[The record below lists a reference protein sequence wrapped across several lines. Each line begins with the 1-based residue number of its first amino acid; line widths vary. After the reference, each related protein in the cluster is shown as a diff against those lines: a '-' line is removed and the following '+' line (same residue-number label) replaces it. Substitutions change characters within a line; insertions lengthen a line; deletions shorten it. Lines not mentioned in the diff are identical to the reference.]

1 MGASYSRDLA
11 PRPAEIARTL
21 QDRRTPVSPAETDAD
36 GRRRTSAPA
45 RQSLRALL
53 DRMRS
58 PRPPRLWFE
67 IMLVA
72 LVYWTYSI
80 IRNAVPEQESQ
91 ALKNAD
97 RIWSFQESLGL
108 AFERSLNHAV
118 EGVTWLVVSMNYY
131 YGTLHYVV
139 TLGVLVW
146 LYRRQP
152 GRYAAVRL
160 ALAVTTCFA
169 LVGYYSF
176 PLAPP
181 RLMEGMDFV
190 DTVRVH
196 ETLGS
201 MSSGNL
207 ANVSNQYAAMPSMH
221 VGWSVWAGITIAV
234 LAKPLWVKVLG
245 GLYPVLTLIVIM
257 ATANHFWMDA
267 VGGVVCLAFG
277 FAVSYAWYG
286 TSAYRLPQKLA
297 SP

>member
-11 PRPAEIARTL
+11 PRPAKIARTL
-21 QDRRTPVSPAETDAD
+21 QDRRTPVSSADTEADA
-36 GRRRTSAPA
+36 RRRDPTLSQQ
-45 RQSLRALL
+45 RLRALF

-72 LVYWTYSI
+72 LVYWTYSL
-80 IRNAVPEQESQ
+80 IRNAVPEQEAQ

-146 LYRRQP
+146 LYRWQP

-160 ALAVTTCFA
+160 ALAITTCFA

-196 ETLGS
+196 ETWGS

-234 LAKPLWVKVLG
+234 LAKPLWVKLFGV
-245 GLYPVLTLIVIM
+245 LYPTLTLLVIM

-267 VGGVVCLAFG
+267 VGGIICLTFG

-286 TSAYRLPQKLA
+286 TIAYRLPQKVA
-297 SP
+297 SA

>member
-1 MGASYSRDLA
+1 
-11 PRPAEIARTL
+11 
-21 QDRRTPVSPAETDAD
+21 
-36 GRRRTSAPA
+36 
-45 RQSLRALL
+45 
-53 DRMRS
+53 MRS

-72 LVYWTYSI
+72 LVYWTYSL
-80 IRNAVPEQESQ
+80 IRNAVPEQEAQ

-118 EGVTWLVVSMNYY
+118 DGVTWLVVSMNYY

-146 LYRRQP
+146 LYRWQP

-160 ALAVTTCFA
+160 ALAITTCFA

-190 DTVRVH
+190 DTVRAH
-196 ETLGS
+196 ETWGS

-207 ANVSNQYAAMPSMH
+207 ANVSNQFAAMPSMH

-234 LAKPLWVKVLG
+234 LAKPLWVKLFGV
-245 GLYPVLTLIVIM
+245 LYPTLTLLVIM

-267 VGGVVCLAFG
+267 VGGIICLSFG

-286 TSAYRLPQKLA
+286 TIAYRLPQRVA
-297 SP
+297 ST

>member
-1 MGASYSRDLA
+1 
-11 PRPAEIARTL
+11 
-21 QDRRTPVSPAETDAD
+21 
-36 GRRRTSAPA
+36 
-45 RQSLRALL
+45 
-53 DRMRS
+53 MRS